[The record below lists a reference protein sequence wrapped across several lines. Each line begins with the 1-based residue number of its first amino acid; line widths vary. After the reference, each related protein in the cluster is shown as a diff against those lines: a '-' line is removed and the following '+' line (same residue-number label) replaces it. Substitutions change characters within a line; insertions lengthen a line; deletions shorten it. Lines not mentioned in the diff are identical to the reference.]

1 MPHPTGPTNPS
12 TEKLI
17 WEFGRMKEAVFKKL
31 SKELKKP
38 ARKKK
43 GVNVSKIESAAQ
55 KNENVAVPGKVL
67 SIGEITKPV
76 NVYAL
81 SFSKQAKEKIIK
93 AGGKCFQLS
102 ELKNAKEKA
111 RIII

>member
-1 MPHPTGPTNPS
+1 MPKPTGPTNPA

-17 WEFGRMKEAVFKKL
+17 WEFGKRKEAVFKKL
-31 SKELKKP
+31 SKELNKP
-38 ARKKK
+38 ARAKK
-43 GVNVSKIESAAQ
+43 GVNVSKIERAAQ

-81 SFSKQAKEKIIK
+81 SFSAAAKNKIIK
-93 AGGKCFQLS
+93 AGGKCHELS
-102 ELKNAKEKA
+102 ELINAKDKA